1 MRFANFRPRTNF
13 YPLRRSS
20 HFLHSSEKYSNLK
33 KEEGFSKVR
42 VLLPPLYFVE
52 GSFVVMELTL
62 SNFSLA
68 WKFWWSYFKVREDCC
83 HESHNPKTLFGFNKP
98 SQNAA
103 TFGKTRK
110 LQHLLQKV
118 ASQLADLFLSDYSG
132 KSFVHSGKSWLVK
145 VLLLDAN
152 CRFNNTTQQSDC
164 FSKAVPDYLEQTW
177 MSRILGN
184 PQSFPRK
191 TSCNEFMQ
199 WEYC

>member
-1 MRFANFRPRTNF
+1 MRLANFRPRTNF
-13 YPLRRSS
+13 YPLRRSP
-20 HFLHSSEKYSNLK
+20 HSSEKYSNLK
-33 KEEGFSKVR
+33 KEEGCSKVR

-52 GSFVVMELTL
+52 GSFVVMELIL

-68 WKFWWSYFKVREDCC
+68 WKFWWSYFKLREDCC

-110 LQHLLQKV
+110 LQHLPQKV

-132 KSFVHSGKSWLVK
+132 KSFVYSGKSWLAK

-152 CRFNNTTQQSDC
+152 CRLQHHTTKWLLQQSC
-164 FSKAVPDYLEQTW
+164 SRLLGINMNVPYIGESPVLSTKNV
-177 MSRILGN
+177 MH
-184 PQSFPRK
+184 K
-191 TSCNEFMQ
+191 FMQ